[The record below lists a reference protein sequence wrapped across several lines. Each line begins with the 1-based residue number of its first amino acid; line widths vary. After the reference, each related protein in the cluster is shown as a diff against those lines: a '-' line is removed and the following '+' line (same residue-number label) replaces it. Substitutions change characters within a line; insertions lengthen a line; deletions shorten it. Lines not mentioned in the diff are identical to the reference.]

1 MLYKVAAR
9 HASELRAFLARG
21 AFASLSVP
29 LGDGGSLPAEMYAR
43 VVLDELDHLSGLDD
57 DDVCAA
63 ARWRRV
69 ADDLELL
76 REVAQ
81 SRVRA

>member
-1 MLYKVAAR
+1 MFHRNAAR
-9 HASELRAFLARG
+9 HVSGLRILLRQG
-21 AFASLSVP
+21 AFAPLSVP
-29 LGDGGSLPAEMYAR
+29 VGKGGSLPAEMCVR
-43 VVLDELDHLSGLDD
+43 IVLDELDHLSCLD

-63 ARWRRV
+63 TRWRRV